1 MAFFPLYIYT
11 TNKHLEQMSSEM
23 TTAFD
28 TELGSWIDQERAA
41 IKLMSIIGSLRFD
54 RAVELIMFRQQLHD
68 RSVSEILGHH
78 DYARKMV
85 GKQFTVADSLAIAEG
100 MMGMSL
106 APAKIDLGK
115 LTHEWVEAGKGD
127 VAEFLNGKI
136 GSFVD
141 DGRGGNEPRDVILYG
156 FGRIGRLA
164 ARELIAQSA
173 KGDQLR
179 LRAIV
184 SRSNS
189 ELDIRKRADLLRTD
203 SVHGPFPGVVTVDVE
218 NEALI
223 INGHVVNMISSN
235 DPSAIDYTKYGIND
249 ALVIDNTGVWRDEEG
264 LGLHLK
270 SNGVSKVMLTAPG
283 KGDIPNIVHGVNHKD
298 FNPDDHNI
306 WSAASCTTN
315 AISPVLAVLEE
326 KFGVEKGHIETI
338 HAYTNDQN
346 LLDNFH
352 KKYRRGRSAALNM
365 VITETGAGKAV
376 SKVIPV
382 LDGKLT
388 ANAVRV
394 PTPDGSLA
402 ILNLT
407 LGKEVTVEDV
417 NAALK
422 DAALNGKL
430 VEQIRYA
437 TSHELV
443 SSDIV
448 GDSCASIYDSNAT
461 IVSNDGRNVVI
472 YAWYDNEYGYTRQV
486 MRLSKYVT
494 GVRRL
499 HYY

>member
-1 MAFFPLYIYT
+1 
-11 TNKHLEQMSSEM
+11 MS
-23 TTAFD
+23 TD
-28 TELGSWIDQERAA
+28 TIASNTGFEAELNDWIAQERAA
-41 IKLMSIIGSLRFD
+41 IRLMSIVGTLRFD
-54 RAVELIMFRQQLHD
+54 KAVELIIFRLPLHD
-68 RSVSEILGHH
+68 SSVSEILSRH
-78 DYARKMV
+78 DYARKVV
-85 GKQFTVADSLAIAEG
+85 GKNISIFDSLEVADAMLS
-100 MMGMSL
+100 MDL

-115 LTHEWVEAGKGD
+115 LAYEWKDAKAAGSD
-127 VAEFLNGKI
+127 VASFLNDKI
-136 GSFVD
+136 GSFVN
-141 DGRGGNEPRDVILYG
+141 DGRDGSKPKDVVLYG

-164 ARELIAQSA
+164 ARELISQSA

-179 LRAIV
+179 LKAIV
-184 SRSNS
+184 TRSNS
-189 ELDIRKRADLLRTD
+189 ELDIRKRADLLRID
-203 SVHGPFPGVVTVDVE
+203 SVHGEFAGTVQVDVE
-218 NEALI
+218 NKALI
-223 INGHVVNMISSN
+223 INGHTVNMIAAN
-235 DPSAIDYTKYGIND
+235 NPSEIDYTAYGIND
-249 ALVIDNTGVWRDEEG
+249 ALVIDNTGVWRDEDG
-264 LGLHLK
+264 LGLHLQSK
-270 SNGVSKVMLTAPG
+270 GVSKVMLTAPG
-283 KGDIPNIVHGVNHKD
+283 KGNIPNIVHGVNHQN
-298 FNPDDHNI
+298 FEPDDHNI

-315 AISPVLAVLEE
+315 AISPVLAVIEE

-407 LGKEVTVEDV
+407 LNKVVTLEEV
-417 NAALK
+417 NAAMK

-461 IVSNDGRNVVI
+461 IVSKDGKNVVI

-486 MRLSKYVT
+486 LRLSKYVSK
-494 GVRRL
+494 VRRL

>member
-1 MAFFPLYIYT
+1 
-11 TNKHLEQMSSEM
+11 MS
-23 TTAFD
+23 TD
-28 TELGSWIDQERAA
+28 TIASNTGFEAELNDWIAQERAA
-41 IKLMSIIGSLRFD
+41 IQLMSIVGNLRFD
-54 RAVELIMFRQQLHD
+54 KAVELIIFRLPLHD
-68 RSVSEILGHH
+68 SSVSEILSQH
-78 DYARKMV
+78 DYARKVV
-85 GKQFTVADSLAIAEG
+85 GKNISVFDSLEVAVGILELD
-100 MMGMSL
+100 L

-115 LTHEWVEAGKGD
+115 LAYEWTDAKASGSN
-127 VAEFLNGKI
+127 VASFLNDKI
-136 GSFVD
+136 GTFVN
-141 DGRGGNEPRDVILYG
+141 DGREPSAPRDVVLYG

-164 ARELIAQSA
+164 ARELISQSA

-179 LRAIV
+179 LKAIV
-184 SRSNS
+184 TRSNS

-203 SVHGPFPGVVTVDVE
+203 SVHGEFGGTVQVDAE
-218 NEALI
+218 NKALI
-223 INGHVVNMISSN
+223 INGHTVSMIAANS
-235 DPSAIDYTKYGIND
+235 PAEIDYTAYGIND
-249 ALVIDNTGVWRDEEG
+249 ALIIDNTGVWRDEDG

-270 SNGVSKVMLTAPG
+270 SKGASKVMLTAPG
-283 KGDIPNIVHGVNHKD
+283 KGNIPNIVHGVNHHA

-315 AISPVLAVLEE
+315 AISPVLAVIEE

-407 LGKEVTVEDV
+407 LNKSVTLDEI
-417 NAALK
+417 NAAMK

-461 IVSNDGRNVVI
+461 IISNDGKNVVI

-486 MRLSKYVT
+486 LRLSKYIT
-494 GVRRL
+494 KVRRL

>member
-1 MAFFPLYIYT
+1 
-11 TNKHLEQMSSEM
+11 MS
-23 TTAFD
+23 TD
-28 TELGSWIDQERAA
+28 TIASNTGFEAELNDWIAQERAA
-41 IKLMSIIGSLRFD
+41 IRLMSIVGTLRFD
-54 RAVELIMFRQQLHD
+54 KAVELIIFRLPLHD
-68 RSVSEILGHH
+68 SSVSEILSRH
-78 DYARKMV
+78 DYARKVV
-85 GKQFTVADSLAIAEG
+85 GKNISIFDSLEVADAMLS
-100 MMGMSL
+100 MDL

-115 LTHEWVEAGKGD
+115 LAYEWKDAKAAGSD
-127 VAEFLNGKI
+127 VASFLNDKI
-136 GSFVD
+136 GSFVN
-141 DGRGGNEPRDVILYG
+141 DGRDGSKPKDVVLYG

-164 ARELIAQSA
+164 ARELISQSA

-179 LRAIV
+179 LKAIV
-184 SRSNS
+184 TRSNS
-189 ELDIRKRADLLRTD
+189 ELDIRKRADLLRID
-203 SVHGPFPGVVTVDVE
+203 SVHGEFAGTVQVDVE
-218 NEALI
+218 NKALI
-223 INGHVVNMISSN
+223 INGHTVNMIAAN
-235 DPSAIDYTKYGIND
+235 NPSEIDYTAYGIND
-249 ALVIDNTGVWRDEEG
+249 ALVIDNTGVWRDEDG
-264 LGLHLK
+264 LGLHLQSK
-270 SNGVSKVMLTAPG
+270 GVSKVMLTAPG
-283 KGDIPNIVHGVNHKD
+283 KGNIPNIVHGVNHQN
-298 FNPDDHNI
+298 FEPDDHNI

-315 AISPVLAVLEE
+315 AISPVLAVIEE

-407 LGKEVTVEDV
+407 LNKAVTLEEV
-417 NAALK
+417 NAAMK

-461 IVSNDGRNVVI
+461 IVSKDGKNVVI

-486 MRLSKYVT
+486 LRLSKYVSK
-494 GVRRL
+494 VRRL

>member
-1 MAFFPLYIYT
+1 MGNETIALNTGF
-11 TNKHLEQMSSEM
+11 E
-23 TTAFD
+23 A
-28 TELGSWIDQERAA
+28 ELNDWIAQEKAA
-41 IKLMSIIGSLRFD
+41 IRLMSIVGTLRFD
-54 RAVELIMFRQQLHD
+54 SAVELIIFRLQLHD
-68 RSVSEILGHH
+68 SSVSEILSHH
-78 DYARKMV
+78 DYARKVV
-85 GKQFTVADSLAIAEG
+85 GKNITVFDSLEVAESLLG
-100 MMGMSL
+100 MNL

-115 LTHEWVEAGKGD
+115 LAFEWTETKGTGVD
-127 VAEFLNGKI
+127 VATFLDGKI
-136 GSFVD
+136 GSFVK
-141 DGRGGNEPRDVILYG
+141 DGREPSAPRDVVLYG

-164 ARELIAQSA
+164 ARELITQSA

-179 LRAIV
+179 LKAIV
-184 SRSNS
+184 TRSNS

-203 SVHGPFPGVVTVDVE
+203 SVHGAFGGSVQVDVE
-218 NEALI
+218 NKAI
-223 INGHVVNMISSN
+223 IVNGHTINMIAAN
-235 DPSAIDYTKYGIND
+235 NPSEIDYTAYGIND

-270 SNGVSKVMLTAPG
+270 SKGASKVMLTAPG
-283 KGDIPNIVHGVNHKD
+283 KGDIPNIVHGVNHRD
-298 FNPDDHNI
+298 FKPEAHNI

-315 AISPVLAVLEE
+315 AISPVLDVMER

-376 SKVIPV
+376 AKVIPD
-382 LDGKLT
+382 LAGKLT

-407 LGKEVTVEDV
+407 LKKETTLEEVD
-417 NAALK
+417 AAMK
-422 DAALNGKL
+422 DAALNGEL

-461 IVSNDGRNVVI
+461 IVSNDGKNVVI

-486 MRLSKYVT
+486 LRLSKYVCQ
-494 GVRRL
+494 VRRL

>member
-1 MAFFPLYIYT
+1 
-11 TNKHLEQMSSEM
+11 MS
-23 TTAFD
+23 
-28 TELGSWIDQERAA
+28 TETIASNTGFEAELNDWIAQEKAA
-41 IKLMSIIGSLRFD
+41 IRLMSIVGTLRFD
-54 RAVELIMFRQQLHD
+54 RAVELIIFRLPLHD
-68 RSVSEILGHH
+68 SSVSEILSNH
-78 DYARKMV
+78 DYARKVV
-85 GKQFTVADSLAIAEG
+85 GKNISVFDSLEVAEG
-100 MMGMSL
+100 LLGMNL

-115 LTHEWVEAGKGD
+115 LAFEWTEAKEAGTD
-127 VAEFLNGKI
+127 INSFVNDKI
-136 GSFVD
+136 GRMVD
-141 DGRGGNEPRDVILYG
+141 DGREPSEPRDVVLYG

-164 ARELIAQSA
+164 ARELISQSA

-179 LRAIV
+179 LKAIV
-184 SRSNS
+184 TRSNS

-203 SVHGPFPGVVTVDVE
+203 SVHGAFGGSVQVDVE
-218 NEALI
+218 NSALI
-223 INGHVVNMISSN
+223 INGHTVNMIAANSPA
-235 DPSAIDYTKYGIND
+235 DIDYTAYGINN

-264 LGLHLK
+264 LGLHLQAK
-270 SNGVSKVMLTAPG
+270 GVDKVMLTAPG
-283 KGDIPNIVHGVNHKD
+283 KGNIPNIVHGVNHRD
-298 FNPDDHNI
+298 FKPDEHNI

-315 AISPVLAVLEE
+315 AISPVLDVME
-326 KFGVEKGHIETI
+326 KTFGVEKGHIETI

-376 SKVIPV
+376 AKVIPN
-382 LDGKLT
+382 LAGKLT

-407 LGKEVTVEDV
+407 LKKQTTLEEVD
-417 NAALK
+417 AAMK
-422 DAALNGKL
+422 NAALNGEL

-461 IVSNDGRNVVI
+461 IVSNDGKNVVI

-486 MRLSKYVT
+486 LRLSKYICQ
-494 GVRRL
+494 VRRL

>member
-1 MAFFPLYIYT
+1 
-11 TNKHLEQMSSEM
+11 MS
-23 TTAFD
+23 
-28 TELGSWIDQERAA
+28 TETIASNTGFEAELTDWIAQEKAA
-41 IKLMSIIGSLRFD
+41 IKLMTIVGTLRFD
-54 RAVELIMFRQQLHD
+54 KAVELVTFRLPLHD
-68 RSVSEILGHH
+68 SSVSEILSHH
-78 DYARKMV
+78 DYARKVV
-85 GKQFTVADSLAIAEG
+85 GKNISVFDSLEVAEG
-100 MMGMSL
+100 LLEMDL

-115 LTHEWVEAGKGD
+115 LAFEWTEAKIEGSSLND
-127 VAEFLNGKI
+127 FLNDKI
-136 GSFVD
+136 GSFVN
-141 DGRGGNEPRDVILYG
+141 DGREPSSPQDVVLYG

-179 LRAIV
+179 LKAIV
-184 SRSNS
+184 TRSNT

-203 SVHGPFPGVVTVDVE
+203 SVHGAFGGSVQVDVE
-218 NEALI
+218 NKALI
-223 INGHVVNMISSN
+223 VNGHTINMIAASN
-235 DPSAIDYTKYGIND
+235 PAEIDYTAYGIND

-270 SNGVSKVMLTAPG
+270 SKGVSKVMLTAPG
-283 KGDIPNIVHGVNHKD
+283 KGNIPNIVHGVNHQD
-298 FNPDDHNI
+298 FKPEDHDI

-315 AISPVLAVLEE
+315 AISPVLDVIEST
-326 KFGVEKGHIETI
+326 FGVEKGHIETI

-376 SKVIPV
+376 AKVIPG
-382 LDGKLT
+382 LNGKLT

-407 LGKEVTVEDV
+407 LNKAVTLEEV
-417 NAALK
+417 NAAMK

-461 IVSNDGRNVVI
+461 IVSNDGKNVVI

-486 MRLSKYVT
+486 LRLSKYVCQ
-494 GVRRL
+494 VRRL

>member
-1 MAFFPLYIYT
+1 MSTDTIAS
-11 TNKHLEQMSSEM
+11 NKGFE
-23 TTAFD
+23 A
-28 TELGSWIDQERAA
+28 ELNDWIAQEKAA
-41 IKLMSIIGSLRFD
+41 IQLISIVGTLRFD
-54 RAVELIMFRQQLHD
+54 KAVELIIFRLPLHD
-68 RSVSEILGHH
+68 SSVSEILSQH
-78 DYARKMV
+78 DYARKVV
-85 GKQFTVADSLAIAEG
+85 GKNISVFDSLEVAEG
-100 MMGMSL
+100 ILEMDL

-115 LTHEWVEAGKGD
+115 LAYEWTDAKSSGSS
-127 VAEFLNGKI
+127 VASFLNDKI
-136 GSFVD
+136 GTFVN
-141 DGRGGNEPRDVILYG
+141 DGREPSAPRDVVLYG

-164 ARELIAQSA
+164 ARELISQSA

-179 LRAIV
+179 LKAIV
-184 SRSNS
+184 TRSNS

-203 SVHGPFPGVVTVDVE
+203 SVHGEFGGTVQVDVE
-218 NEALI
+218 NKALI
-223 INGHVVNMISSN
+223 INGHTVNMIAANS
-235 DPSAIDYTKYGIND
+235 PAEIDYTAYGISD
-249 ALVIDNTGVWRDEEG
+249 ALVIDNTGVWRDEDG
-264 LGLHLK
+264 LGLHLQSK
-270 SNGVSKVMLTAPG
+270 GTSKVMLTAPG
-283 KGDIPNIVHGVNHKD
+283 KGNIPNIVHGVNHHD

-315 AISPVLAVLEE
+315 AISPVLAVIEE
-326 KFGVEKGHIETI
+326 KFGVDKGHIETI

-407 LGKEVTVEDV
+407 LNKEVTLDDI
-417 NAALK
+417 NAAMK

-461 IVSNDGRNVVI
+461 IVSNDGKNVVI

-486 MRLSKYVT
+486 LRLSKYIT
-494 GVRRL
+494 KVRRL

>member
-1 MAFFPLYIYT
+1 
-11 TNKHLEQMSSEM
+11 MS
-23 TTAFD
+23 TD
-28 TELGSWIDQERAA
+28 TIASNTGFEAELNDWIAQERAA
-41 IKLMSIIGSLRFD
+41 IQLMSIVGNLRFD
-54 RAVELIMFRQQLHD
+54 KAVELIIFRLPLHD
-68 RSVSEILGHH
+68 SSVSEILSQH
-78 DYARKMV
+78 DYARKVV
-85 GKQFTVADSLAIAEG
+85 GKNISVFDSLEVAVGILE
-100 MMGMSL
+100 MDL

-115 LTHEWVEAGKGD
+115 LAYEWTDAKASGSN
-127 VAEFLNGKI
+127 VASFLNDKI
-136 GSFVD
+136 GTFVN
-141 DGRGGNEPRDVILYG
+141 DGREPSAPRDVVLYG

-164 ARELIAQSA
+164 ARELISQSA

-179 LRAIV
+179 LKAIV
-184 SRSNS
+184 TRSNS

-203 SVHGPFPGVVTVDVE
+203 SVHGEFGGTVQVDAE
-218 NEALI
+218 NKALI
-223 INGHVVNMISSN
+223 INGHTVSMIAANS
-235 DPSAIDYTKYGIND
+235 PAEIDYTAYGIND
-249 ALVIDNTGVWRDEEG
+249 ALIIDNTGVWRDEDG

-270 SNGVSKVMLTAPG
+270 SKGASKVMLTAPG
-283 KGDIPNIVHGVNHKD
+283 KGNIPNIVHGVNHHA

-315 AISPVLAVLEE
+315 AISPVLAVIEE

-407 LGKEVTVEDV
+407 LNKSVTLDEI
-417 NAALK
+417 NAAMK

-461 IVSNDGRNVVI
+461 IISNDGKNVVI

-486 MRLSKYVT
+486 LRLSKYIT
-494 GVRRL
+494 KVRRL

>member
-1 MAFFPLYIYT
+1 MSTETIAS
-11 TNKHLEQMSSEM
+11 NKGFEAELNDWIAQQKAAMS
-23 TTAFD
+23 
-28 TELGSWIDQERAA
+28 
-41 IKLMSIIGSLRFD
+41 LMSIVGTLRFD
-54 RAVELIMFRQQLHD
+54 RAIELIIFRQQLHD
-68 RSVSEILGHH
+68 SSVSEVLAKH
-78 DYARKMV
+78 DYARQVV
-85 GKQFTVADSLAIAEG
+85 GKNITIFNSLEVAEALVSMD
-100 MMGMSL
+100 L

-115 LTHEWVEAGKGD
+115 LAYEWTDAKTSGTD
-127 VAEFLNGKI
+127 VTSFLNDKI
-136 GSFVD
+136 GNFVN
-141 DGRGGNEPRDVILYG
+141 DGRESSKPRDVVLYG

-164 ARELIAQSA
+164 ARELISQSA

-179 LRAIV
+179 LKAIV
-184 SRSNS
+184 TRSNS

-203 SVHGPFPGVVTVDVE
+203 SVHGEFPGTVQVDVE
-218 NEALI
+218 NKALI
-223 INGHVVNMISSN
+223 INGHTVNMIAAN
-235 DPSAIDYTKYGIND
+235 NPSEIDYTAYGIND
-249 ALVIDNTGVWRDEEG
+249 ALVIDNTGVWRDEDG
-264 LGLHLK
+264 LGLHLQAK
-270 SNGVSKVMLTAPG
+270 GISKVMLTAPG
-283 KGDIPNIVHGVNHKD
+283 KGNIPNIVHGVNHQN
-298 FNPDDHNI
+298 FNPDDHDI

-315 AISPVLAVLEE
+315 AISPVLAVIEA

-407 LGKEVTVEDV
+407 LNRTVTLEDV
-417 NAALK
+417 NAVMK

-448 GDSCASIYDSNAT
+448 GDSCASIYDSKAT
-461 IVSNDGRNVVI
+461 IVSNDGKNVVI

-486 MRLSKYVT
+486 LRLSKYVSK
-494 GVRRL
+494 VRRL